1 MSDKTAAMAPRSEA
15 SLPAGWSA
23 RGIPFVQIALLALAA
38 AALVILPF
46 AVTGYVL
53 YIANLLLVFVVLCL
67 GLHLVIGETGQ
78 FALAHAAF
86 YGIGIYTSGLAGNAF
101 GWPFPLSMLLAG
113 LIAGA
118 VGVVIGAVALRMR
131 DIYLALA
138 TFAFGEAMQ
147 WVFLNWDRVTGGPN
161 GLRIS
166 PARLGAFEILSDKQ
180 AYPVVVVMA
189 LLMLVLTIIIS
200 RSRLGRA
207 FRAVR
212 ESEVAAMAMGVPVRR
227 AKIVAFGLSAFYA
240 GVAGSM
246 FATFSTYIH
255 PDSLGFQTTI
265 LVLTMVVVGG
275 LGSIAGAVGG
285 AIAFG
290 LISEVLRQTPSYQEI
305 IYGLILIVFM
315 MYAPRG
321 VFAFIRDRMG
331 RAARG

>member
-1 MSDKTAAMAPRSEA
+1 MSDKSVLMFPRPKSDTPGLAKPGSMLLTQGALMA
-15 SLPAGWSA
+15 LG
-23 RGIPFVQIALLALAA
+23 A
-38 AALVILPF
+38 AALIVLPF
-46 AVTGYVL
+46 LVTGYVL
-53 YIANLLLVFVVLCL
+53 YIANLLLVFIVLCL

-86 YGIGIYTSGLAGNAF
+86 YGIGIYTSGLAGNAL

-113 LIAGA
+113 LVAGA
-118 VGVVIGAVALRMR
+118 VGLVIGAVALRMR

-147 WVFLNWDRVTGGPN
+147 WVFLNWDQVTGGPN

-166 PARLGAFEILSDKQ
+166 PARLGSLEILTDRQ
-180 AYPVVVVMA
+180 AYPLVVIVA
-189 LLMLVLTIIIS
+189 LLMIVLTVVIS
-200 RSRLGRA
+200 RSRLGRS

-212 ESEVAAMAMGVPVRR
+212 ESDVAAMAMGIPVRR
-227 AKIVAFGLSAFYA
+227 AKITAFGLSAFYA
-240 GVAGSM
+240 GIAGSM

-275 LGSIAGAVGG
+275 LGSITGAVGG
-285 AIAFG
+285 AIVFG
-290 LISEVLRQTPSYQEI
+290 LISEFLRQTPSYQEI

-321 VFAFIRDRMG
+321 LFAFIRNLMG
-331 RAARG
+331 RMARG